1 MFNVTQTSVNNYYF
15 SGLVVVTD
23 GCIGVHDAAM
33 FESILTQLRTS
44 TISCTF
50 LRVGD
55 SLLPSNHFGHIAH
68 TELMQFIATAT
79 FGAYFDSCPDVVSKS
94 LIFILVSDKI
104 RPKLIASLDPNDT
117 KIGAHP

>member
-1 MFNVTQTSVNNYYF
+1 MFWLRNGKKNIQVRTFIWRLVKVTLVVIYF

-55 SLLPSNHFGHIAH
+55 SLLPSSHFGHIAH
-68 TELMQFIATAT
+68 TELMHFIATAT
-79 FGAYFDSCPDVVSKS
+79 FGAYFDSCPDVVSEI
-94 LIFILVSDKI
+94 LYFI
-104 RPKLIASLDPNDT
+104 N
-117 KIGAHP
+117 

>member
-1 MFNVTQTSVNNYYF
+1 MKVTTLVVIYF

-55 SLLPSNHFGHIAH
+55 SLLPSSHFGHIAH

-79 FGAYFDSCPDVVSKS
+79 FGAYFDSCPDVVSES
-94 LIFILVSDKI
+94 LYFIMLSEKFELKI
-104 RPKLIASLDPNDT
+104 Q
-117 KIGAHP
+117 HQW